1 MAGLTFAEAEAVMI
15 EAMKYRNYTESSIES
30 YRTHLKMF
38 DRYLRHKETRLK
50 IRDYRDVK
58 EADYYGFL
66 EFAERR
72 SKRGI
77 KRETLGKYGV
87 NLKGIFALL
96 EQEEKILQNP
106 FAGIETMKNIR
117 RIREMTLT
125 EEEMERFLSC
135 VERGAPHE
143 QAVSVRNRVILETF
157 YGTGIRARELMK
169 LDVTDFLKEEK
180 MLFIR
185 NGKGQ
190 KDRVVP
196 LGPNVSEYL
205 KRYLSKVRPRLVR
218 RKKLRERA
226 LFLGKFGERLG
237 PRILMRLFEYARKK
251 SGIKKHVT
259 PHVMRHSF
267 ATHLIN
273 AGADIREVQLLLGHS
288 RISSTE
294 IYVNL
299 ATSRLKEV
307 YEKYHPLEN
316 ELFFDVK
323 ERESYIFD
331 WKEEKR

>member
-1 MAGLTFAEAEAVMI
+1 MAGLAFVEAEAVVM
-15 EAMKYRNYTESSIES
+15 EAMKYRNYTEASIES
-30 YRTHLKMF
+30 YRIHIKMF
-38 DRYLRHKETRLK
+38 DRYLRHKK

-77 KRETLGKYGV
+77 KRETLSKYGITI
-87 NLKGIFALL
+87 KGIFALL
-96 EQEEKILQNP
+96 EAEEKIIQSP
-106 FAGIETMKNIR
+106 FAGIVPAKTVR
-117 RIREMTLT
+117 RIRDLTLT

-135 VERGAPHE
+135 VEMDRPVG
-143 QAVSVRNRVILETF
+143 VRNRVVLETF

-169 LDVTDFLKEEK
+169 LDVSDFLKEER
-180 MLFIR
+180 MLFVR

-190 KDRVVP
+190 KDRIVP
-196 LGPNVSEYL
+196 LGPNVYEYL
-205 KRYLSKVRPRLVR
+205 KRYLSQARPKMVR
-218 RKKLRERA
+218 RKKLKEKA
-226 LFLGKFGERLG
+226 LFLGKFGERMG
-237 PRILMRLFEYARKK
+237 HRILDRLFDYTRKK

-273 AGADIREVQLLLGHS
+273 AGADIREVQLLLGHAN
-288 RISSTE
+288 ISSTE
-294 IYVNL
+294 IYINL
-299 ATSRLKEV
+299 ASSRLKEV

-323 ERESYIFD
+323 ARESYIFEWD
-331 WKEEKR
+331 KDSKI